1 MRVRKSLIT
10 TSLSQLIGNAVN
22 VVVLLMAAD
31 ELGKTGMGIVS
42 LILLCISFMVIVSGF
57 AGGGSIVY
65 LASRIKLNVIVS
77 TTYLVSLIGAIIVP
91 YLFIATNQH
100 VAPWQTEIT
109 LLGLFSAWGSINA
122 QLLLGYQKI
131 LLYNIFTL
139 SQPFGMISG
148 FLIGIHGFRAS
159 PIDAYLLGLAFSYGL
174 SFFISLSIFSYHKI
188 VDPSKHVLTWRSL
201 FKLGFQVQMA
211 NMAQFFNYRL
221 SFLVVEEY
229 FGLAVL
235 GVFSLA
241 VQCAEWIW
249 KIPKSFAIVQY
260 ARVASIN
267 DRSEQHRLTIKF
279 IQASLLIAFVLSGFV
294 ALVPEK
300 LIIFFIGEEYMGI
313 KNMLLFLLPGVIL
326 FTIAI
331 TTAPLFSGKGSHWV
345 NASIS
350 MAVLL
355 FTAIILFVAAEARE
369 MSIILLAVSLSYVA
383 SAFLSVVFLK
393 KREGISPQALLPKQS
408 DIKDLFRWRS

>member
-1 MRVRKSLIT
+1 
-10 TSLSQLIGNAVN
+10 
-22 VVVLLMAAD
+22 
-31 ELGKTGMGIVS
+31 
-42 LILLCISFMVIVSGF
+42 
-57 AGGGSIVY
+57 
-65 LASRIKLNVIVS
+65 
-77 TTYLVSLIGAIIVP
+77 
-91 YLFIATNQH
+91 
-100 VAPWQTEIT
+100 
-109 LLGLFSAWGSINA
+109 
-122 QLLLGYQKI
+122 
-131 LLYNIFTL
+131 
-139 SQPFGMISG
+139 
-148 FLIGIHGFRAS
+148 
-159 PIDAYLLGLAFSYGL
+159 
-174 SFFISLSIFSYHKI
+174 
-188 VDPSKHVLTWRSL
+188 
-201 FKLGFQVQMA
+201 MA